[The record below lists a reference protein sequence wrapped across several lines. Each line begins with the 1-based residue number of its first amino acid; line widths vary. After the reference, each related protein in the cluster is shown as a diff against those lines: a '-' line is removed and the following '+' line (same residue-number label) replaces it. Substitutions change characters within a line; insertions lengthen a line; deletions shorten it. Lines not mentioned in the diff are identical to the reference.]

1 MEYLLEVPKRCYICI
16 IKQSKI
22 PITTIMRRIISLS
35 LYGLLLLLVITSCST
50 TKFVPTGEYL
60 LDEVKIVSD
69 QKAVK
74 PSELRPYVRQNP
86 NTRWF
91 SLFKTP
97 LYVYGLSSKKHP
109 NRWMS
114 KLLRKIGDEP
124 VIFNQEEAVRST
136 TEVKRAVQNMGFLG
150 ASVDTE
156 IKKKRKKVKVI
167 YHINA
172 GEPYRVRHLEMVYE
186 DKTIATILESDS
198 TATLLKSGMLLD
210 INKLDEERSRIARS
224 LSQVGYYRFHKDY
237 ITFSADTVMGSK
249 EVDLTLTLN
258 QVLDKKTGLKHDHPK
273 YTLNKVRFITNYNL
287 MQAQGVDGAL
297 VNDSVHYKGL
307 PIYYKDKL
315 YLRPKIIS
323 EASALE
329 AGELYKASDVQKTYS
344 NLGRFSALRYTN
356 IQFVE
361 NKADSTLLNAYVLFS
376 RAKDKSVS
384 LEIDGTNSAGDLG
397 AAAAISFQHR
407 NIFRGSETFNF
418 RLRGAYESI
427 SKLQQGY
434 NSKNYTEY
442 GADMSINFPRF
453 LFPFLRS
460 DFKRKI
466 RASTEY
472 GIQYNNQYRPEYNR
486 VLTAS
491 NWSYKWQK
499 KRGQNFRFNLIDVN
513 YLYINFS
520 QRFKDEYFDVDKP
533 NYILEYNYKNKFIIN
548 TGFQY
553 SYNNSEWNSL
563 SNKPVLS
570 NSHSIHIGLESAGNL
585 LFGLSKAVKS
595 TPNEDG
601 EYKFLNIP
609 YAQYIKADF
618 SFSKNF
624 VMDDR
629 NTLVFHLALG
639 VAAPYGNAKAIPFE
653 KRYFSG
659 GGNSVRG
666 WSVRGLGPGKF
677 AGDGNFLNQSGDIKL
692 DVNLEYRTNLFWKLR
707 GALFVDAGNIWTIR
721 KYDSQEGGEF
731 RFDKF
736 YNQIAMAYG
745 MGFRFDFDFFVLR
758 LDGGMKALNPEY
770 SSGKLRYPII
780 SPKFKRD
787 FTFHFAVGYPF

>member
-1 MEYLLEVPKRCYICI
+1 
-16 IKQSKI
+16 
-22 PITTIMRRIISLS
+22 MRRIFSLS
-35 LYGLLLLLVITSCST
+35 LSYLLTLLVISSCST
-50 TKFVPTGEYL
+50 TKFVPAGEYL
-60 LDEVKIVSD
+60 LDEVKVVSD
-69 QKAVK
+69 TKAIK
-74 PSELRPYVRQNP
+74 PSELRTYVRQNP

-114 KLLRKIGDEP
+114 KLFRKIGDAP
-124 VIFNQEEAVRST
+124 VLFDKEESLRSSA
-136 TEVKRAVQNMGFLG
+136 EVKRAVQNMGYLG
-150 ASVDTE
+150 ATVDTQV
-156 IKKKRKKVKVI
+156 KTKRKKLKITYRVT
-167 YHINA
+167 A
-172 GEPYRVRHLEMVYE
+172 GEPYRVRNLKFVCE
-186 DKTIATILESDS
+186 DKNIEAILAPDS
-198 TATLLKSGMLLD
+198 LQTLLKTGMLLD
-210 INKLDEERSRIARS
+210 INRLDAERTRITRT
-224 LSQVGYYRFHKDY
+224 LSQEGYYKFHKDY
-237 ITFSADTVMGSK
+237 ITFAADTVMGSK
-249 EVDLTLTLN
+249 EVDLTLVLN
-258 QVLDKKTGLKHDHPK
+258 QVLDKKSGIKHNHPQ
-273 YTLNKVRFITNYNL
+273 YFLNKVQFITNYNL
-287 MQAQGVDGAL
+287 MQNKGVDGISI
-297 VNDSVHYKGL
+297 NDSIHYKGQTF
-307 PIYYKDKL
+307 YYKDKL
-315 YLRPKIIS
+315 FLRPKIIA
-323 EASALE
+323 EASVLE
-329 AGELYKASDVQKTYS
+329 PNELYKASDVQKTYS
-344 NLGRFSALRYTN
+344 NFGRFSALKYTN

-361 NKADSTLLNAYVLFS
+361 NQADSTQLNAYVLFS

-397 AAAAISFQHR
+397 AAAAVSFQHR
-407 NIFRGSETFNF
+407 NVFKGSETFNI

-427 SKLQQGY
+427 SRLQQGY

-442 GADMSINFPRF
+442 GADMSLTFPRF

-499 KRGQNFRFNLIDVN
+499 KRGQNFRFNLVDVN

-520 QRFKDEYFDVDKP
+520 QRFKDEYFDEDRP
-533 NYILEYNYKNKFIIN
+533 NYILEYNFRNKFIIN

-553 SYNNSEWNSL
+553 SYNNSEWNAL
-563 SNKPVLS
+563 SNKPILK
-570 NSHSIHIGLESAGNL
+570 NSHSIHIGVESAGNL
-585 LFGLSKAVKS
+585 LYGLSKAVKS
-595 TPNEDG
+595 TPNDDG

-609 YAQYIKADF
+609 YAQYVKADF

-624 VMDDR
+624 VMDEH
-629 NTLVFHLALG
+629 NTLVFHMALG
-639 VAAPYGNAKAIPFE
+639 VAVPYGNAKAVPFE

-659 GGNSVRG
+659 GANSVRG

-677 AGDGNFLNQSGDIKL
+677 SGDGNFLNQSGDIKL
-692 DVNLEYRTNLFWKLR
+692 DVNLEYRTYLFWKLR

-721 KYDSQEGGEF
+721 KYDSQQGGEF

-736 YNQIAMAYG
+736 YNQIALAYG
-745 MGFRFDFDFFVLR
+745 LGLRFDFDFFVLR

-770 SSGKLRYPII
+770 SSGKLRYPVVN
-780 SPKFKRD
+780 PNFKRD